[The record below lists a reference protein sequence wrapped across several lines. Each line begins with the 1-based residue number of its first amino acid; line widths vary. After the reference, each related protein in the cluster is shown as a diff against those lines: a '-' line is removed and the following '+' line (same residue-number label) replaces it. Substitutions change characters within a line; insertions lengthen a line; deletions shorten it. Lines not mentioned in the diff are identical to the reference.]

1 MLQERKG
8 FFYEPELLDYK
19 PVYARP
25 DMNIMLKI
33 IEAGAEKVAHQQD
46 MLNKVEDSVRKTP
59 AYLDQ
64 DVDYVGNVTK
74 QIDTEISGMM
84 DGTVDLL
91 DPANTGKV
99 MQIAKKYMYDPELAK
114 ITSRT
119 GKISKSQE
127 QIEAMRKAGKISAA
141 NYWEFNQSILN
152 ANSEFANSKKYN
164 SDVNLHYDIVPYGD
178 PRGENMETLKALPV
192 HEISVNL
199 TTPDGKYN
207 YTRTIKAVSPQMQT
221 AILYAPTK
229 EAKEAAILE
238 NDRQLAAMFISNMS
252 DTAKQQL
259 IAEAKM
265 QGANTPDQYQAY
277 IQKSVLGVVDMAND
291 ADVKDS
297 AKVADAYKL
306 ADIDYQRDIAKLQM
320 QFRHAEKMQK
330 DKIAA
335 DERAA
340 KKKEEFDEKL
350 AGYNSDPYR
359 NVPLSTTVNYQQ
371 PSTLGIPFGKG
382 SVTAIAEE
390 STKTKQ
396 ELNSTV
402 KNVNDLN
409 AQVQSRMT
417 AVVNQL
423 VAKGKI
429 PASAAK
435 NISVSLTPVYY
446 NSLGKKVSPTA
457 PDAIDQRYQV
467 VSNIPKEYLKYPE
480 LAVAYNDAARVLN
493 QKQEGIFK
501 LQAKDR
507 SLDEIQT
514 TFKEAEKLSPGVKQ
528 EYEKL
533 RDESRAIIQYRLQHT
548 SSGAL
553 GFKWSEQA
561 INEHIAKM
569 TGGKAS
575 TREQW
580 EKLVFQDLVA
590 KSSNK
595 DLKKINEKIDKTFNQ
610 TEQLEL
616 TEFFPNLITGVNSPI
631 TPPMYQVI
639 KRGIINSLATDLT
652 TPIYTADG
660 REITDLK
667 ERAKVQQKFAT
678 TRTPSSAEDDTDIVD
693 RGLSE
698 SYVNIQGTWYVK
710 VVTAD
715 GKGYRMPI
723 DRNGTPDWIIKLGLS
738 DIAMHQYTKELES
751 DARTN
756 GKASIAGTD
765 AVYDPAFLDIFSDGN
780 ATPKLII
787 SGQAAPYNLHD
798 GNARDVQ
805 IFYNTVNRNIGNS
818 KVTDRESIYA
828 DGLLGMGFDLSQ
840 IQEIFRDHPQ
850 WFK

>member
-141 NYWEFNQSILN
+141 NYWEFNQSILG
-152 ANSEFANSKKYN
+152 ANEAFAKSKKYN
-164 SDVNLHYDIVPYGD
+164 PDVNLHYDIVPYGD
-178 PRGENMETLKALPV
+178 PRGENMETLKTLPI
-192 HEISVNL
+192 HEIAVNL

-207 YTRTIKAVSPQMQT
+207 YTRSIKAANPQMQT

-238 NDRQLAAMFISNMS
+238 NDRQLTAMFVSAMS
-252 DTAKQQL
+252 DGAKQQL

-265 QGANTPDQYQAY
+265 QGAKTPEEYQAY

-291 ADVKDS
+291 ADDKDS

-306 ADIDYQRDIAKLQM
+306 ADIDYQRDVAKLQM
-320 QFRHAEKMQK
+320 GFRHAEKMQR

-335 DERAA
+335 DEKAA
-340 KKKEEFDEKL
+340 KKKEEADAKL
-350 AGYNSDPYR
+350 AGYISNPYR
-359 NVPLSTTVNYQQ
+359 NVPLLTNVNYQH
-371 PSTLGIPFGKG
+371 SATLGIPFGKG
-382 SVTAIAEE
+382 SIAAVAEE
-390 STKTKQ
+390 SNKTKQ

-402 KNVNDLN
+402 KNVNDIN
-409 AQVQSRMT
+409 AQVQSRIAAT
-417 AVVNQL
+417 VNQL

-429 PASAAK
+429 PANAAK
-435 NISVSLTPVYY
+435 NISISLSPVYY
-446 NSLGKKVSPTA
+446 NSLGQKVSPTA

-467 VSNIPKEYLKYPE
+467 VSNIPKEYLKHPE
-480 LAVAYNDAARVLN
+480 LAAAYNEAARVLG
-493 QKQEGIFK
+493 QKQESIFK

-514 TFKEAEKLSPGVKQ
+514 TFTEAERLSPGVKT
-528 EYEKL
+528 EYERL
-533 RDESRAIIQYRLQHT
+533 RAQSKEQVQKQLQGLT
-548 SSGAL
+548 ENAF
-553 GFKWSEQA
+553 GFGFNTEELNK
-561 INEHIAKM
+561 HIATM
-569 TGGKAS
+569 TGGKAAN
-575 TREQW
+575 REQW
-580 EKLVFQDLVA
+580 EKLVFQELVA

-595 DLKKINEKIDKTFNQ
+595 DLKNINEKIDKTFNQ
-610 TEQLEL
+610 VEQLEL

-631 TPPMYQVI
+631 TPSMYQVI
-639 KRGIINSLATDLT
+639 KKGIINSLATDLT

-678 TRTPSSAEDDTDIVD
+678 TRTPSSVEDDTDIVD
-693 RGLSE
+693 KGLSE
-698 SYVNIQGTWYVK
+698 SYINIQGTWYVK
-710 VVTAD
+710 IVTAD

-723 DRNGTPDWIIKLGLS
+723 DRNGTPDWIIRLGLD
-738 DIAMHQYTKELES
+738 DIATHQYTKELES
-751 DARTN
+751 DARTY

-765 AVYDPAFLDIFSDGN
+765 AVYDPAYLDVFSDGN
-780 ATPKLII
+780 ATPKLVI

-798 GNARDVQ
+798 GTARDVQ
-805 IFYNTVNRNIGNS
+805 IFYNTVNSNIGNN
-818 KVTDRESIYA
+818 KITNKEAIYTE
-828 DGLLGMGFDLSQ
+828 GLLGMGFNLPQ